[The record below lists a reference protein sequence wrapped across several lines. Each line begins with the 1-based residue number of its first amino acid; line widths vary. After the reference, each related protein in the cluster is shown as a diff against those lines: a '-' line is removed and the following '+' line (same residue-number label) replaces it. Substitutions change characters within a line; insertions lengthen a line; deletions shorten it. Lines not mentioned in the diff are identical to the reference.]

1 MYFSVLFRVQSRG
14 FNELFPV
21 SQNLVLLMT
30 YLLFS
35 LNEGRAEKRVLWND
49 ASSPTREI
57 WSSSQKQGWRQGLL
71 SGRKGEI
78 QKKLSKPLCKLSIA
92 RGLGLLRTLT
102 SIERFHSRGQQNKRN
117 VLRKKRVQLPQDWFG
132 TPTWPLFHCFGTPIW
147 PPWRHVETIYTK
159 TMIAFK
165 FSHLSSFLPLGTSQA
180 VIEKREETPL
190 SAG

>member
-1 MYFSVLFRVQSRG
+1 MLQLMKSLLFHKPEAWEKHPFRAEQFIIGSFPPLSLSGVFPLPVHPYTGSFDMYFSVLFRVQSRR

-21 SQNLVLLMT
+21 SRNLVLLMT

-78 QKKLSKPLCKLSIA
+78 RVMRKLSIA

-102 SIERFHSRGQQNKRN
+102 SIERFHSRGQQNKRK
-117 VLRKKRVQLPQDWFG
+117 VLHKKRVQLPQDWLEHQHG
-132 TPTWPLFHCFGTPIW
+132 LCFI
-147 PPWRHVETIYTK
+147 V
-159 TMIAFK
+159 
-165 FSHLSSFLPLGTSQA
+165 LGHQ
-180 VIEKREETPL
+180 
-190 SAG
+190 